1 MGRDDVWLCMTTEAE
16 RCLARMDPVQ
26 RKVMIRGLRARVAA
40 HGVGILADPEGDFEV
55 VAIAVEHGLVLIFAG
70 SLFQRIPSA
79 WGLRELYG
87 LTATE
92 ARVAQALV
100 SRHAPHEIADSLEI
114 AMSTV
119 RTHLRVA
126 YSKVGATSQ
135 ADLVRRLL
143 HSAAVLTEDG

>member
-1 MGRDDVWLCMTTEAE
+1 MTTEAE
-16 RCLARMDPVQ
+16 RCLATMDPGQ
-26 RKVMIRGLRARVAA
+26 RKAMIRGLRARVAA
-40 HGVGILADPEGDFEV
+40 HGVGIAVAHEGDVEI
-55 VAIAVEHGLVLIFAG
+55 VAYGLEHGLALVFGGAT
-70 SLFQRIPSA
+70 FQRVPSVWA
-79 WGLRELYG
+79 MRELYG

-100 SRHAPHEIADSLEI
+100 SQLAPQEIADALDVAI
-114 AMSTV
+114 STV